1 VYGCGTWLLALRE
14 EPRLRVF
21 GSGVLRRIFGP
32 RRKEVRGECK
42 NYTMGSLMICILHQI
57 FFG

>member
-1 VYGCGTWLLALRE
+1 MLALRE